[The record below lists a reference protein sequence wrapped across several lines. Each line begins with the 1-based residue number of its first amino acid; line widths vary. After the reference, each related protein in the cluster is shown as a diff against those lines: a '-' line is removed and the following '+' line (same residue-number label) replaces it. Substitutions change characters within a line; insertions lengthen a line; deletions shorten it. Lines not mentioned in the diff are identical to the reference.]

1 MTMTFTP
8 ENKPMSPEDL
18 NREELLQFID
28 DLAKRWL
35 AHDGLWFQAVERHYG
50 MAAAIELDGEAWAE
64 FTRNE
69 AQRILN
75 FLGEKPGGGLDLLQR
90 ALAFRLYARVNT
102 QESERVDNGKMV
114 FRMTRCRVQ
123 EARRR
128 KGLPDFP
135 CKEVGKIEYTGFA
148 ATINPQ
154 IQTRVIACPPD
165 DIPRDYY
172 CAWEFSLP
180 EAQNAAESQDKSPS

>member
-1 MTMTFTP
+1 
-8 ENKPMSPEDL
+8 MSPEDL
-18 NREELLQFID
+18 SREELLLFID

-35 AHDGLWFQAVERHYG
+35 AHDGLWFQAVEKHYG
-50 MAAAIELDGEAWAE
+50 MSAAIELDGEAWAD

-102 QESERVDNGKMV
+102 QESERVEDGKMV

-135 CKEVGKIEYTGFA
+135 CKEVGIVEYTGFA
-148 ATINPQ
+148 AAINPQ
-154 IQTRVIACPPD
+154 IRTRVIACPPD
-165 DIPRDYY
+165 DLQRDYY
-172 CAWEFSLP
+172 CAWEFTLP
-180 EAQNAAESQDKSPS
+180 EAQDTSKDENPVSALGQ